1 MRRGSMTEILYM
13 KDVESNYIKD
23 FDARIVDHGEDYVV
37 LDKTAF
43 YAEAGGQPTDKGI
56 LRWSGGESA
65 VRKVKKDK
73 GTVKHFVNSIPGI
86 QDVHAELDWERRY
99 ALMRMH
105 TAQHVVS
112 GVVFS
117 LFEARTVGNQIH
129 GDRSRIDF
137 HPVTFEENDLRV
149 IEETCNNVIS
159 KNIPVSIYEEDRTI
173 LEEKMGKQRYIMDL
187 IPESI
192 RRLRVIQ
199 IGDFDICPCGGTHVR
214 NTSELG
220 NVHVMGRRSKGTDK
234 ERLTYELV

>member
-1 MRRGSMTEILYM
+1 MTEILYM
-13 KDVESNYIKD
+13 KDVESNYVRE
-23 FDARIVDHGEDYVV
+23 FDAKIVKRGEDYVV

-43 YAEAGGQPTDKGI
+43 YAEAGGQPTDKGV
-56 LRWSGGESA
+56 LGWEGGESS

-73 GTVKHFVNSIPGI
+73 GTVRHFVDPVPEA
-86 QDVHAELDWERRY
+86 DPVHGELDWERRY

-112 GVVFS
+112 GVVYD

-129 GDRSRIDF
+129 GNRSRIDF
-137 HPVTFEENDLRV
+137 HPVSFEENDLKV

-159 KNIPVSIYEEDRTI
+159 KDIPVSIYEEDRDV

-187 IPESI
+187 IPKSI

-220 NVHVMGRRSKGTDK
+220 KVHVMSRRSKGADR

>member
-1 MRRGSMTEILYM
+1 MTEILYM
-13 KDVESNYIKD
+13 KDVESNYMRE
-23 FDARIVDHGEDYVV
+23 FDARVVDRGEDYVV
-37 LDKTAF
+37 LDRTAF
-43 YAEAGGQPTDKGI
+43 YAEAGGQPTDKGV
-56 LRWSGGESA
+56 LGWEGGEST

-73 GTVKHFVNSIPGI
+73 GTVKHFVDPVPETD
-86 QDVHAELDWERRY
+86 DVHGELDWERRY

-112 GVVFS
+112 GVVYD
-117 LFEARTVGNQIH
+117 LFKARTVGNQIH
-129 GDRSRIDF
+129 GNRSRIDF
-137 HPVTFEENDLRV
+137 HPVSFEENDLKM

-159 KNIPVSIYEEDRTI
+159 RDIPVSIYEEDRDV
-173 LEEKMGKQRYIMDL
+173 LEEKMGEQRYIMDL
-187 IPESI
+187 IPKSI

-220 NVHVMGRRSKGTDK
+220 KVHVMSRRSKGTDR

>member
-1 MRRGSMTEILYM
+1 MTEILYM
-13 KDVESNYIKD
+13 KDVESNYIKE
-23 FDARIVDHGEDYVV
+23 FDARIVDHGDDYVI
-37 LDKTAF
+37 LDRTAF
-43 YAEAGGQPTDKGI
+43 YAEGGGQPTDKGI
-56 LRWSGGESA
+56 LKWSDSQSA

-73 GTVKHFVNSIPGI
+73 GTVKHFVGSIPAVEE
-86 QDVHAELDWERRY
+86 VHAELDWERRY

-112 GVVFS
+112 GVVFN

-129 GDRSRIDF
+129 GDHSRIDF

-159 KNIPVSIYEEDRTI
+159 KNVPVSIYEEDRSV

-220 NVHVMGRRSKGTDK
+220 SVHVMSRRSKGMDK

>member
-1 MRRGSMTEILYM
+1 MTEILYM
-13 KDVESNYIKD
+13 KDVESNYIKE
-23 FDARIVDHGEDYVV
+23 FDARIVDHAEDHVV

-56 LRWSGGESA
+56 LKWPGGQSS
-65 VRKVKKDK
+65 VRKVRKDK
-73 GTVKHFVNSIPGI
+73 GTVKHFVGSIPEAEE
-86 QDVHAELDWERRY
+86 VHAELDWERRY

-159 KNIPVSIYEEDRTI
+159 KNIPVSIYEEDRSV

-192 RRLRVIQ
+192 RRLRVIR

-220 NVHVMGRRSKGTDK
+220 NVHVMGRRSKGTGK

>member
-1 MRRGSMTEILYM
+1 MTEILYM
-13 KDVESNYIKD
+13 KDVESNYIKE
-23 FDARIVDHGEDYVV
+23 FDARIVDHGDDYVV

-56 LRWSGGESA
+56 LKWSDGESS

-73 GTVKHFVNSIPGI
+73 GTVKHFVDSIPGLE
-86 QDVHAELDWERRY
+86 DVHAELDWERRY

-112 GVVFS
+112 GVVFD

-159 KNIPVSIYEEDRTI
+159 KNIPVSIYEEDRSV

-220 NVHVMGRRSKGTDK
+220 SIHVMSRRSKGMDK
-234 ERLTYELV
+234 ERLTYELI

>member
-1 MRRGSMTEILYM
+1 MTEILYM
-13 KDVESNYIKD
+13 KDVESNYIKE
-23 FDARIVDHGEDYVV
+23 FDARIVDHGDDYVI
-37 LDKTAF
+37 LDRTAF
-43 YAEAGGQPTDKGI
+43 YAEGGGQPTDKGI
-56 LRWSGGESA
+56 LKWSDSQSA

-73 GTVKHFVNSIPGI
+73 GTVKHFVGSIPAVEE
-86 QDVHAELDWERRY
+86 VHAELDWERRY

-112 GVVFS
+112 GVVFN

-129 GDRSRIDF
+129 GDHSRIDF

-159 KNIPVSIYEEDRTI
+159 KNVPVSIYEEDRSV
-173 LEEKMGKQRYIMDL
+173 LEVKMGKQRYIMDL

-220 NVHVMGRRSKGTDK
+220 SVHVMSRRSKGMDK

>member
-1 MRRGSMTEILYM
+1 MTEVLYM
-13 KDVESNYIKD
+13 KDVESNYVKE
-23 FDARIVDHGEDYVV
+23 FDAKVVRRGDDYVV
-37 LDKTAF
+37 LDRTAF

-56 LRWSGGESA
+56 LRWSGAESV
-65 VRKVKKDK
+65 VRNVKKDK
-73 GTVKHFVNSIPGI
+73 GIVKHFVEPMPESS
-86 QDVHAELDWERRY
+86 DVHGELDWERRH

-112 GVVFS
+112 GVVFD
-117 LFEARTVGNQIH
+117 LFQARTVGNQMH
-129 GDRSRIDF
+129 TDRARIDF
-137 HPVTFEENDLRV
+137 HPVTFVDNDLRV
-149 IEETCNNVIS
+149 IEETCNNVIA
-159 KNIPVSIYEEDRTI
+159 KHIPVTIYEEDREI

-187 IPESI
+187 IPKSI

-220 NVHVMGRRSKGTDK
+220 KVHVLGRRSKGTDK